1 MSNLLGHIDGAA
13 QCRELV
19 VHLLQLGHAV
29 AAGDDAA
36 AGLKPQFVVAADEG
50 ADGDGL
56 VQVAVKADEAY
67 AAAVGAAVVW
77 LVLR

>member
-1 MSNLLGHIDGAA
+1 MSNLFGHIDGAA

-36 AGLKPQFVVAADEG
+36 
-50 ADGDGL
+50 
-56 VQVAVKADEAY
+56 
-67 AAAVGAAVVW
+67 
-77 LVLR
+77 